1 MTQILDTWKD
11 YTLPEELKEPQKLPT
26 PTSFGG
32 EWAIVAT
39 GAKKPTFWDLFFI
52 LLWLS
57 ITAATLWPQFHAG
70 LSNLSLTTLFMLSFA
85 VFGLSMLYGYGRKW
99 WLHLQS
105 NHFGSPILLLDQER
119 YRPGDM
125 LRLSFQR
132 DIKPNT
138 EVGAG
143 TLSARLVCVEVT
155 RRTVGTDTSYDHAVH
170 YEKDLGQ
177 QPTFGGQHQ
186 LRALWHG
193 DIPAV
198 ARPSQ
203 LGTDHWL
210 VWEVQVR
217 QHLLGQL
224 DETTSFLIPV
234 VN

>member
-1 MTQILDTWKD
+1 MTQTVDTWKE
-11 YTLPEELKEPQKLPT
+11 YKIKKPQKLPT

-39 GAKKPTFWDLFFI
+39 RAEKPTFWELCFTLCCLAI
-52 LLWLS
+52 PAALLRS
-57 ITAATLWPQFHAG
+57 QPHTG
-70 LSNLSLTTLFMLSFA
+70 LSNSSDTTPLMLL
-85 VFGLSMLYGYGRKW
+85 VGIFGLFKLYEYGRKW

-105 NHFGSPILLLDQER
+105 NHFGSPILLLKQER
-119 YRPGDM
+119 YRPGDP
-125 LRLSFQR
+125 LRLSFHR

-155 RRTVGTDTSYDHAVH
+155 QRTVGTETTYDHAVH
-170 YEKDLGQ
+170 YEKDLGR
-177 QPTFGGQHQ
+177 QPTFGGQHR
-186 LRALWHG
+186 LRAVWHA
-193 DIPAV
+193 DIPAG

-203 LGTDHWL
+203 LGSNHWL

-217 QHLLGQL
+217 QHLPGQL

-234 VN
+234 VSV